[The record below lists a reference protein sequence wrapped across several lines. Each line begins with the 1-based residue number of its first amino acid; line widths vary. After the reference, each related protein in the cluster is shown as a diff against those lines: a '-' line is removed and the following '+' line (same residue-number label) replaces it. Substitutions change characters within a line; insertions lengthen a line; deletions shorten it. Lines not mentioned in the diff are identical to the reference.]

1 MSELPD
7 VSTLAIG
14 AALAALVVVAWQL
27 QRRKKQR
34 AREAQLR
41 HRDDLRNQ

>member
-1 MSELPD
+1 MPDLPD

-14 AALAALVVVAWQL
+14 AVVVAWQL
-27 QRRKKQR
+27 QSRKKKR
-34 AREAQLR
+34 SREAQLR